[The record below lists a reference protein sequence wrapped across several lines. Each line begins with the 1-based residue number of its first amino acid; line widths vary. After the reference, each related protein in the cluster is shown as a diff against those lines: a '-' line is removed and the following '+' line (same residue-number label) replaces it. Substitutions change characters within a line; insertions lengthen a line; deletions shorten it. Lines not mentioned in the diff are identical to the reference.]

1 MADLAANASL
11 KPVNI
16 IMNFHWK
23 SLLYL
28 PRIQL
33 G

>member
-1 MADLAANASL
+1 MADLAANASS

-16 IMNFHWK
+16 VMNFHWN

-28 PRIQL
+28 SRIQL
-33 G
+33 S